1 MTRTYYAAS
10 YGPRYGDPV
19 ATIVALEPL
28 HELRP
33 SLIQDK
39 VNEANERSAQFEMAE
54 YPGYCDT
61 DHSEDGSPSIDDC
74 SLCTPDISIVD
85 AYSYR
90 GCDLFTAAE
99 LREHRRD
106 LVAGKVIVLYR

>member
-10 YGPRYGDPV
+10 YGPRYGDSV
-19 ATIVALEPL
+19 ATMVALEPL

-33 SLIQDK
+33 SLIRDR
-39 VNEANERSAQFEMAE
+39 VNEVNERAARYEISEL
-54 YPGYCDT
+54 PGYCDIEHG
-61 DHSEDGSPSIDDC
+61 DEGEISIDDC
-74 SLCTPDISIVD
+74 SLCTPDISIFD

-90 GCDLFTAAE
+90 SCDLFTAAE

-106 LVAGKVIVLYR
+106 LVAGKVIVLRR